1 MAEKARH
8 PHREVKIKTRAFCRI
23 LHPSVQFND
32 TKAAVIKKT
41 SYLCMLNE
49 YKNKHNIMNETKELV
64 KRIVEG
70 IQEKK
75 GKDIV
80 VADLTA
86 TDNTV
91 CKYFVICEG
100 NTPTQVAAIADAVS
114 DYVRIHASEKP
125 IHVEG
130 MRVARWVAM
139 DYSDVMVHV
148 FVPEE
153 RDFYNLEN
161 LWADAEL
168 TEIPNLD

>member
-1 MAEKARH
+1 
-8 PHREVKIKTRAFCRI
+8 
-23 LHPSVQFND
+23 
-32 TKAAVIKKT
+32 
-41 SYLCMLNE
+41 
-49 YKNKHNIMNETKELV
+49 MNETKDLV

-80 VADLTA
+80 VADLTG

-100 NTPTQVAAIADAVS
+100 NTPTQVAAIADSVS
-114 DYVRIHASEKP
+114 DYVRIHAGVKP
-125 IHVEG
+125 PVVEG
-130 MRVARWVAM
+130 LRNARWVAM
-139 DYSDVMVHV
+139 DYSDVLVHI
-148 FVPEE
+148 FVPAD

-161 LWADAEL
+161 LWADARL

>member
-1 MAEKARH
+1 
-8 PHREVKIKTRAFCRI
+8 
-23 LHPSVQFND
+23 
-32 TKAAVIKKT
+32 
-41 SYLCMLNE
+41 
-49 YKNKHNIMNETKELV
+49 MNETKELV

-75 GKDIV
+75 GKNIV
-80 VADLTA
+80 VADLTC

-100 NTPTQVAAIADAVS
+100 NTPTQVAAIADSVS

-125 IHVEG
+125 IGVEG
-130 MRVARWVAM
+130 MSVARWVVM
-139 DYSDVMVHV
+139 DYSDVLVHV

-161 LWADAEL
+161 LWADAQL

>member
-1 MAEKARH
+1 ME
-8 PHREVKIKTRAFCRI
+8 
-23 LHPSVQFND
+23 
-32 TKAAVIKKT
+32 
-41 SYLCMLNE
+41 E
-49 YKNKHNIMNETKELV
+49 YNLIDMNETKDLV

-80 VADLTA
+80 VADLTG

-100 NTPTQVAAIADAVS
+100 NTPTQ
-114 DYVRIHASEKP
+114 DYVRINAGEKP
-125 IHVEG
+125 IAVEG

-139 DYSDVMVHV
+139 DYSDVLVHV

>member
-1 MAEKARH
+1 MQRYEVFLITTATRC
-8 PHREVKIKTRAFCRI
+8 VKITK
-23 LHPSVQFND
+23 LVQ
-32 TKAAVIKKT
+32 KCLK
-41 SYLCMLNE
+41 
-49 YKNKHNIMNETKELV
+49 
-64 KRIVEG
+64 G

-80 VADLTA
+80 VADLTG

-100 NTPTQVAAIADAVS
+100 NTPTQVAAIADSVS
-114 DYVRIHASEKP
+114 DYVRINAGEKP
-125 IHVEG
+125 IAVEG

-139 DYSDVMVHV
+139 DYSDVLVHV

-161 LWADAEL
+161 LWADAQL

>member
-1 MAEKARH
+1 M
-8 PHREVKIKTRAFCRI
+8 I
-23 LHPSVQFND
+23 
-32 TKAAVIKKT
+32 
-41 SYLCMLNE
+41 
-49 YKNKHNIMNETKELV
+49 ETTELV

-75 GKDIV
+75 GKNIV
-80 VADLTA
+80 VADLTS

-100 NTPTQVAAIADAVS
+100 NTPTQVAAIADSVS

-125 IHVEG
+125 IGVEG
-130 MRVARWVAM
+130 MRVARWVVM
-139 DYSDVMVHV
+139 DYSDVLVHV

-161 LWADAEL
+161 LWADAQL

>member
-1 MAEKARH
+1 
-8 PHREVKIKTRAFCRI
+8 
-23 LHPSVQFND
+23 
-32 TKAAVIKKT
+32 
-41 SYLCMLNE
+41 
-49 YKNKHNIMNETKELV
+49 MNETKELV

-75 GKDIV
+75 GKNIV
-80 VADLTA
+80 VADLTG

-100 NTPTQVAAIADAVS
+100 NTPTQVAAIADSVS

-125 IHVEG
+125 IGVEG
-130 MRVARWVAM
+130 MRVARWVVM
-139 DYSDVMVHV
+139 DYSDVLVHV

-161 LWADAEL
+161 LWADAQL

>member
-1 MAEKARH
+1 MNA
-8 PHREVKIKTRAFCRI
+8 
-23 LHPSVQFND
+23 
-32 TKAAVIKKT
+32 TKD
-41 SYLCMLNE
+41 
-49 YKNKHNIMNETKELV
+49 LV

-75 GKDIV
+75 GKNIV
-80 VADLTA
+80 VADLTG

-100 NTPTQVAAIADAVS
+100 NTPTQVAAIADSVS
-114 DYVRIHASEKP
+114 DYVRINAGEKP
-125 IHVEG
+125 IAMEG

-139 DYSDVMVHV
+139 DYSDVLVHV

-161 LWADAEL
+161 LWADAQL
-168 TEIPNLD
+168 TEIPNLN

>member
-1 MAEKARH
+1 
-8 PHREVKIKTRAFCRI
+8 
-23 LHPSVQFND
+23 
-32 TKAAVIKKT
+32 
-41 SYLCMLNE
+41 
-49 YKNKHNIMNETKELV
+49 MNETKDLV

-80 VADLTA
+80 VADLTE

-100 NTPTQVAAIADAVS
+100 NTPNQVAAIADSVS
-114 DYVRIHASEKP
+114 DYVRIHAGEKP
-125 IHVEG
+125 IYVEG

-139 DYSDVMVHV
+139 DYSDVLVHI

-161 LWADAEL
+161 LWADAQL